1 MTLPRILLLV
11 RNRAVAEVCQQTLAQ
26 AGYSIRHDPAVPAAP
41 GDGEDWQA
49 DLVIA
54 EWGASADFQAR
65 LERMRL
71 DDPRLPVLLLAGDAD
86 FATVQDRGYQRLPL
100 PLKPLDLLGKIDAML
115 DGTASAPR
123 PSGVTSDAPGLVAQS
138 PAMQKVLEM
147 ARRAAQTDVGIMLLG
162 ESGVGKEVV
171 SRFVHRSSPRA
182 QGPFIAINC
191 AAIPETLLEATL
203 FGYEKGAFTG
213 ASQSAPGKF
222 EQAQGGTLLLD
233 EVTEMAPGLQAKLL
247 RVLQEREIE
256 RVGGRKRIALDL
268 RIVATS
274 NRELQQAVRQGV
286 LREDLFYRLSVF
298 PLRIPAL
305 RERREDILPLANSM
319 LARYAGLYGLGQPPR
334 LDQAAQHALQHYDW
348 PGNVRELE
356 NVIQR
361 SAILCLQG
369 VITAGDLLLQSSAFA
384 PAIQATPAAVEASAY
399 GDGETP
405 AIRDLD
411 AELADNERKLI
422 ADALRECHGSKKQ
435 AAERLGI
442 SPRTLRHKLQ
452 RLRESG
458 VELPYAHDG

>member
-1 MTLPRILLLV
+1 
-11 RNRAVAEVCQQTLAQ
+11 
-26 AGYSIRHDPAVPAAP
+26 
-41 GDGEDWQA
+41 
-49 DLVIA
+49 
-54 EWGASADFQAR
+54 
-65 LERMRL
+65 
-71 DDPRLPVLLLAGDAD
+71 
-86 FATVQDRGYQRLPL
+86 
-100 PLKPLDLLGKIDAML
+100 
-115 DGTASAPR
+115 
-123 PSGVTSDAPGLVAQS
+123 
-138 PAMQKVLEM
+138 
-147 ARRAAQTDVGIMLLG
+147 
-162 ESGVGKEVV
+162 
-171 SRFVHRSSPRA
+171 
-182 QGPFIAINC
+182 
-191 AAIPETLLEATL
+191 
-203 FGYEKGAFTG
+203 
-213 ASQSAPGKF
+213 
-222 EQAQGGTLLLD
+222 LD

-334 LDQAAQHALQHYDW
+334 LDQTAQHALQHYDW

-384 PAIQATPAAVEASAY
+384 PTIQATPAAVEASAY

>member
-1 MTLPRILLLV
+1 
-11 RNRAVAEVCQQTLAQ
+11 
-26 AGYSIRHDPAVPAAP
+26 
-41 GDGEDWQA
+41 
-49 DLVIA
+49 
-54 EWGASADFQAR
+54 
-65 LERMRL
+65 
-71 DDPRLPVLLLAGDAD
+71 
-86 FATVQDRGYQRLPL
+86 
-100 PLKPLDLLGKIDAML
+100 ML
-115 DGTASAPR
+115 DEPVSAPR
-123 PSGVTSDAPGLVAQS
+123 PFATTSDAAGLVAQS

-147 ARRAAQTDVGIMLLG
+147 AHRAAQTDVGIMLLG

-171 SRFVHRSSPRA
+171 SRYVHRSSPRA

-213 ASQSAPGKF
+213 APQSAPGKF

-268 RIVATS
+268 RVVATS
-274 NRELQQAVRQGV
+274 NRDLQQAVRQGV

-319 LARYAGLYGLGQPPR
+319 LARYAGLYGLGQTPR
-334 LDQAAQHALQHYDW
+334 LDPAAQQALLHYDW

-369 VITAGDLLLQSSAFA
+369 IITVVDLLFQ
-384 PAIQATPAAVEASAY
+384 ASALAPPSHAEATGH
-399 GDGETP
+399 GDEETP

-422 ADALRECHGSKKQ
+422 AEALRDCHGSKKL

-458 VELPYAHDG
+458 AALPDAHDG